1 MITKERYKQDIEKLC
16 DRGDHLLRGLYYEL
30 LKSKPEEYKKV
41 DKKIHEQFKD
51 ESFKDKYHSWYNESL
66 CLIKQLLPDRVEDFV
81 SYYKLEKRKNLD
93 CETYTVSDYL
103 VGLVRKDAFGDYI
116 VNTDS
121 VISKFEQQLAIVK
134 SLRDRFDSS
143 LYEIQQLLQA
153 DLFDSEIAV
162 AKELLKKGFLRAAG
176 AVTGVVLEKH
186 LSVVCQNHDIVSRK
200 KNPSINDFNQLLKDN
215 DVIDTPTWRNIQ
227 FLGDLRN
234 LCDHGKEREP
244 KKEEIE
250 YLIDGTSKIM
260 KTLF

>member
-1 MITKERYKQDIEKLC
+1 MDTKNKYKEDIEKLC

-41 DKKIHEQFKD
+41 DKKIHEHFKD

-66 CLIKQLLPDRVEDFV
+66 CLIKQLMPDRVEDFKA
-81 SYYKLEKRKNLD
+81 YYKLEKRKELSH
-93 CETYTVSDYL
+93 ETYTVSDYL
-103 VGLVRKDAFGDYI
+103 VGLVRKDAFGDY
-116 VNTDS
+116 VVSTDS
-121 VISKFEQQLAIVK
+121 VISKFEQQLDIVK

-162 AKELLKKGFLRAAG
+162 ARELLKRGFLRASG

-186 LSVVCQNHDIVSRK
+186 LSVVCQNHDVVSRK

-234 LCDHGKEREP
+234 LCDHGKERDP
-244 KKEEIE
+244 KKVEIE
-250 YLIDGTSKIM
+250 DLIDGTSKVM